1 MLTDL
6 QKKCAQAIVNI
17 FETGRIEGDY
27 GKVTLLHGDPGHL
40 TYGRS
45 QTTLASGN
53 LYLLVKAYIET
64 PGAEFAVALE
74 GYMSRLAGRDTSLD
88 VDYRLRGFLRDAGGD
103 PVMQTVQDEFF
114 DRVYWKPSLQAS
126 ERTGIGTGL
135 GAAVVYDS
143 RVHGSWGRMRDR
155 TTEQHGPFE
164 AVGEK
169 GWIESYVSVRREWL
183 ATHSIPI
190 LRRTVYRMDSFL
202 KLIEEEK
209 WGLEL
214 PIHVRGIAID
224 EVSLG
229 ERALRVSA
237 QDVEQRL
244 LSLKTPYMQ
253 GEDVR
258 AVQQGLRRT
267 NIKVEVDGIFGPA
280 TDEGVR
286 KFQKRKGL
294 KVDGIVGQATLES
307 LGL

>member
-1 MLTDL
+1 MVTEL

-27 GKVTLLHGDPGHL
+27 GKVTLLPGDPGHL

-45 QTTLASGN
+45 QTTLTSGN
-53 LYLLVKAYIET
+53 LYLLVKAYIEE
-64 PGAEFAVALE
+64 PGAEFAGELE
-74 GYMSRLAGRDTSLD
+74 GYLSRLANRDTALD
-88 VDYRLRGFLRDAGGD
+88 VDSRLRGFLRDAGHD
-103 PVMQTVQDEFF
+103 PVMHSVQDEFF
-114 DRVYWKPSLQAS
+114 DRVYWNPSLQAAKA
-126 ERTGIGTGL
+126 TGIGTGL
-135 GAAVVYDS
+135 GTAVVYDS
-143 RVHGSWGRMRDR
+143 RIHGSWGRMRDR
-155 TTEQHGPFE
+155 TTEQHGPAE
-164 AVGEK
+164 TVGEK

-183 ATHSIPI
+183 AGHSIPI

-214 PIHVRGIAID
+214 PIQVRGIKID
-224 EVSLG
+224 EASLG

-258 AVQQGLRRT
+258 AVQQGLKRA
-267 NIKVEVDGIFGPA
+267 NIKVEADGIFGPA
-280 TDEGVR
+280 TDEAVR

-294 KVDGIVGQATLES
+294 KVDGIVGQATLAA